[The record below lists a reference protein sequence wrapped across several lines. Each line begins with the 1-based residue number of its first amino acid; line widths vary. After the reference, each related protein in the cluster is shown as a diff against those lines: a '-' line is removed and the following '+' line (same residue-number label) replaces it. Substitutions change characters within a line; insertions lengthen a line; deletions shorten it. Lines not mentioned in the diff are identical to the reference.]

1 MKLEIHKI
9 LSSSSDD
16 KLANLITEAFIEVE
30 KNYTLQS
37 WKTSGLD
44 AGHFIEG
51 VRRFLEYKLFKKY
64 TSLNE
69 KLASFNSG
77 ELQKY
82 ERQDEVNTSFNII
95 IPRLL
100 YGIASFRNKRG
111 IIHTS
116 EISPNR
122 MDACYILATCKWV
135 LAEIIRIE
143 SNLDFTKATQLIEKI
158 TERNIEGIWKEGEVT
173 RILNNNLSAKEKILF
188 LLYDS
193 SPIESTKLIQI
204 IEYKNTTNFTKILQK
219 LHSLRYIELRDNN
232 CIISPRGSNFF
243 EQQIFPKIK
252 EVE

>member
-1 MKLEIHKI
+1 MKPEILKI
-9 LSSSSDD
+9 LSSSADD
-16 KLANLITEAFIEVE
+16 TLANLITEAFIEVE

-69 KLASFNSG
+69 KLAFFNLG

-82 ERQDEVNTSFNII
+82 EGQDEVNTSFRII

-100 YGIASFRNKRG
+100 YGITSFRNKRG

-158 TERNIEGIWKEGEVT
+158 TERNIEGLWKEGEVT
-173 RILNNNLSAKEKILF
+173 RILNNKLVTKAKILF

-193 SPIESTKLIQI
+193 SPIKSAKLIQI

-219 LHSLRYIELRDNN
+219 LHSSRYIELSDNI
-232 CIISPRGSNFF
+232 CTISPLGRKFV
-243 EQQIFPKIK
+243 EEQIFPKIN
-252 EVE
+252 EL

>member
-1 MKLEIHKI
+1 MKLEILKI

-16 KLANLITEAFIEVE
+16 TLANLITEAFIDVE

-51 VRRFLEYKLFKKY
+51 VRRFLEYKLFEKY

-82 ERQDEVNTSFNII
+82 ESQDEVNTSFRII

-122 MDACYILATCKWV
+122 MDASYILATCKWI

-143 SNLDFTKATQLIEKI
+143 SNLDFTKATQLVEKI
-158 TERNIEGIWKEGEVT
+158 TERNIEGIWKEGEII
-173 RILNNNLSAKEKILF
+173 RILNDRLSIQAKILF
-188 LLYDS
+188 LLYNT
-193 SPIESTKLIQI
+193 SPVPSAELIQI
-204 IEYKNTTNFTKILQK
+204 IEYQNANYFNQNLQK
-219 LHSLRYIELRDNN
+219 LHSKRFIELRDDI
-232 CIISPRGSNFF
+232 CTISPVGRRFF
-243 EQQIFPKIK
+243 EQNIFPKINQF
-252 EVE
+252 